1 MNTSSHTHPH
11 TQDRT
16 KPDTSPSTQQTY
28 ELVLFYDSECP
39 LCAREMQHLKKKD
52 HWHRIHLVAIQ
63 SDEMEDYPAVE
74 RSAAH
79 QVLHGQLASGRVIT
93 GLDVTHKAW
102 SLVGYGYAT
111 KILRV
116 PLVRPVADRV
126 YRLFARNRHRIA
138 AVLTGQSRC
147 QQCSIK

>member
-1 MNTSSHTHPH
+1 MNTSSHTHPGA
-11 TQDRT
+11 
-16 KPDTSPSTQQTY
+16 QQTY

-63 SDEMEDYPAVE
+63 SDEMEAYPEIDPA
-74 RSAAH
+74 AAH
-79 QVLHGQLASGRVIT
+79 QVLHGQLASRRVIT

-102 SLVGYGYAT
+102 SLVGYGYVT

-116 PLVRPVADRV
+116 PLVRPVADGV